1 MTVEKKRYSIMVVE
15 RESGKEVELCQ
26 VETNPADVAKAALS
40 MKLGKGRER
49 VDKYTAV
56 RVHDNQSGKPVG
68 YA

>member
-1 MTVEKKRYSIMVVE
+1 MSVEKKRYSIMVVE

-26 VETNPADVAKAALS
+26 VDTNPSAVAQAALA

-56 RVHDNQSGKPVG
+56 RIQDNHFGKPVS